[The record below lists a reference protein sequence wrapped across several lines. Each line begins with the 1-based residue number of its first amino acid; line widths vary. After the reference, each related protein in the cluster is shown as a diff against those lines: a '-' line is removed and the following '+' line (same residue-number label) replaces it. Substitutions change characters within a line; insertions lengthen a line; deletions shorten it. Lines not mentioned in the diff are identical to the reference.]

1 MPFSSSFC
9 LTNTG
14 SLQLGTSVD
23 FYSDEDNYTDP
34 FQTDILLSNITGNNC
49 PYVLNGIPDGTTILQ
64 ILDVNSSCCV
74 EIPISTFT
82 CDDCN
87 FGFDVYS
94 SVTFNSRIVAGNL
107 TASCDNNI
115 TDYVIEWYN
124 VNDLTTPL
132 YISGFGDEFEDI
144 LQWEFPHPLTG
155 IGAIP
160 ALPGT
165 YRPVIKYIRLNGIN
179 YSSDLEDGLV
189 QIPLDNCLSTTTID
203 VNPLTCDNGNI
214 TGDYTH
220 LLQFSG
226 SSQGQPPTILSATFI
241 LSPDTNY
248 FAWRF
253 NAFDVQDTIRI
264 LYFGTHYNNTPIL
277 LESFN
282 VGNNNVGVNYQPTPK
297 IVKTNNN
304 PIPLPGFPKV
314 TCLTGLTR
322 SENDFLIL
330 EIIPNQLNPKTDFQ
344 LYFTCLESY
353 NCSICYDNFLNTGY
367 RILGSTI
374 TGETLSCGRVNL
386 SFGISGCSQSQLSIS
401 DYYKYSYT
409 NAVTIGGNN
418 SLPSSTNGV
427 IYIGSV
433 LTTGQ
438 TRCLYSEPGR
448 NQLNPCFPASD
459 ETITFSK
466 TNTGPNGTGFVYMT
480 FTSLSDLSDYF
491 NTFQQRRAQTGNE
504 TDPTQIGYYRYI
516 SLRTPIPENVDDL
529 CGDSTRRLV
538 YEFHISTVVTTGVT
552 NNVFFMSLTMP
563 TITRQINFENCQ
575 LDCLTYINDVVRTVN
590 VCSTATTNN
599 FQWVSNVGSR
609 LTIPFPHYGLVT
621 ISATASNTGNTASR
635 FVRNDS
641 FLNKTLPMSGTNNT
655 LIPTISST
663 TCNLV
668 GEINS
673 QNLLYSEFYERF
685 LFQYRIQS
693 DSQTFLNNFQ
703 ILATNIINGQRNGD
717 LFIIY
722 EKQNGTVIYSDPNY
736 II

>member
-1 MPFSSSFC
+1 MSFSSSFC
-9 LTNTG
+9 LTNIG

-23 FYSDEDNYTDP
+23 FYSDVDSYTDP
-34 FQTDILLSNITGNNC
+34 FQTDILLSDITAPNC
-49 PYVLNGIPDGTTILQ
+49 PYVLTNIPNGTTTLQ

-87 FGFDVYS
+87 FGFDIYS

-132 YISGFGDEFEDI
+132 YVSGLGDEFENI
-144 LQWEFPHPLTG
+144 LQWAFAHPLIG

-160 ALPGT
+160 VLPGT
-165 YRPVIKYIRLNGIN
+165 YKPVIKYIKLNGIN
-179 YSSDLEDGLV
+179 YSSDLENGLV
-189 QIPLDNCLSTTTID
+189 QIPLNNCLSTTTID

-214 TGDYTH
+214 TGNYTH

-226 SSQGQPPTILSATFI
+226 SSQGQPPTTLSSTFI

-277 LESFN
+277 LESFY
-282 VGNNNVGVNYQPTPK
+282 VGNDNSNVNYQPTPK
-297 IVKTNNN
+297 IVKTVTNST
-304 PIPLPGFPKV
+304 PLPGFPKV

-330 EIIPNQLNPKTDFQ
+330 EIIPNQFNPKTDFQ

-374 TGETLSCGRVNL
+374 SGENLGCGRFFL
-386 SFGISGCSQSQLSIS
+386 SLDISGCSQSQLYIS
-401 DYYKYSYT
+401 DYYKYSFT
-409 NAVTIGGNN
+409 NALNFGNN
-418 SLPSSTNGV
+418 TLPSSVNGV
-427 IYIGSV
+427 IKIGTI
-433 LTTGQ
+433 LETGTTFC
-438 TRCLYSEPGR
+438 TYRISEVQP
-448 NQLNPCFPASD
+448 NPCFPASD

-466 TNTGPNGTGFVYMT
+466 TNTGPSGTGFVNMT
-480 FTSLSDLSDYF
+480 FTSQSDLSDYF
-491 NTFQQRRAQTGNE
+491 NTFQERKSLTGNQ
-504 TDPTQIGYYRYI
+504 TDPTQIDYYRFI
-516 SLRTPIPENVDDL
+516 SLKTPLPENVNDF
-529 CGDSTRRLV
+529 CGDNTRRIK
-538 YEFHISTVVTTGVT
+538 YFFHISTVVTTGIT

-563 TITRQINFENCQ
+563 TITRQINFDNCELNC
-575 LDCLTYINDVVRTVN
+575 LDYINDVIRVVN
-590 VCSTATTNN
+590 GSSTATTNN
-599 FQWVSNVGSR
+599 EQWVSNVGSR
-609 LTIPFPHYGLVT
+609 LTIPFPEYALVNKGT
-621 ISATASNTGNTASR
+621 TSSNTGNTISR
-635 FVRNDS
+635 FVRNQS
-641 FLNKTLPMSGTNNT
+641 FLNQTLPMSGTNNT

-663 TCNLV
+663 TCNLI
-668 GEINS
+668 GEINN
-673 QNLLYSEFYERF
+673 QNVLYYEHYERF

-693 DSQTFLNNFQ
+693 VSQTPLNNFQ
-703 ILATNIINGQRNGD
+703 ILARNIINGQRNGD

-722 EKQNGTVIYSDPNY
+722 EIQNGAVIYSDPNY